1 MVPGRGS
8 SHGEGKEIGVQQLNL
23 SFGTSGVALIQHK
36 YPLSRW
42 SLRPRGSTV

>member
-8 SHGEGKEIGVQQLNL
+8 SHGEEQEIGAQQLNL
-23 SFGTSGVALIQHK
+23 SCGTSGVALIQHK

-42 SLRPRGSTV
+42 SLHPRVSAV